1 MLPLDSE
8 FILLYILYFFTLLY
22 FLVGYLRTKKA
33 IYKVNLIAFVFYLS
47 FMVFIFLDKENFRG
61 GNSLAILFYGFIFLL
76 IHISINGIVSLTKYI
91 LNDKKDKL
99 AK

>member
-1 MLPLDSE
+1 
-8 FILLYILYFFTLLY
+8 
-22 FLVGYLRTKKA
+22 
-33 IYKVNLIAFVFYLS
+33 
-47 FMVFIFLDKENFRG
+47 MVFIFLDKENFRG